1 MLHRH
6 GAGGDKRWS
15 SRGLPPPDALRHW
28 KSWASETLAPM
39 HIQVPDERH
48 FAARWKRHDVGALQ
62 LIALEA
68 TSQRIVHM
76 RDERLARS
84 EPMFQLLY
92 CTRSPISALIGA
104 RHFVVD
110 TGEFALIDNTDSY
123 DMRMEAHKAI
133 ILVTPRSVIHRWL
146 PDPEQYIARP
156 FSASS
161 KWGYPLGSF
170 LSTVARELDSAVLP
184 HSVIADQI
192 GTLLALA
199 VGYQAPTSTKHKA
212 TLVQRLFKLI
222 DERHGDPEFS
232 PDEVAHGLGI
242 SKRYLQSLLAEAGTT
257 FVSTLTGIRLDRA
270 SELLRDRRCA
280 QLQIADISLKCG
292 YLDPSYFARAFRRRF
307 GMGPREWRDQ
317 KQL

>member
-1 MLHRH
+1 MLHRR
-6 GAGGDKRWS
+6 AADGDNSWS
-15 SRGLPPPDALRHW
+15 SRGLPPPEALRYW

-39 HIQVPDERH
+39 HIQVPDERR
-48 FAARWKRHDVGALQ
+48 FAARWKRHAVGALQ

-76 RDERLARS
+76 REERIS
-84 EPMFQLLY
+84 TPEPMYQLLY
-92 CTRSPISALIGA
+92 CTRSPISALVGA
-104 RHFVVD
+104 KHFVVD
-110 TGEFALIDNTDSY
+110 SGEFALIDNTDSY
-123 DMRMEAHKAI
+123 DMRMDAHKAI
-133 ILVTPRSVIHRWL
+133 ILVAPRKVIHRWL

-199 VGYQAPTSTKHKA
+199 VGYRAPASTKHKA
-212 TLVQRLFKLI
+212 ALVHRLFKLI
-222 DERHGDPEFS
+222 NERYSDPEFH
-232 PDEVAHGLGI
+232 PGEVAQTLGI

-257 FVSTLTGIRLDRA
+257 FMGTLATVRLDRA

-292 YLDPSYFARAFRRRF
+292 YLDPSYFSRAFRRRF
-307 GMGPREWRDQ
+307 GMGPREWRNERR
-317 KQL
+317 L